1 MMTESQTESQA
12 NPVLIAI
19 APNEMAAHMLQ
30 HVLETHDIESV
41 VFGGNAK
48 SVLFWSVYV
57 RVRIE
62 VRQCD
67 YDRAR
72 EVLVAFR
79 KRIDASIPEQTL
91 RGHCVVCGHDR
102 AGLDAFEHCPE
113 CGAQAS
119 VWKINEGQFEIAPPL
134 DERSSATASFIG
146 YAVLVVLAV
155 FMVIGAA
162 NLLGFI

>member
-1 MMTESQTESQA
+1 MADSDQQLV
-12 NPVLIAI
+12 PVAI

-48 SVLFWSVYV
+48 SVLFWAAASQV
-57 RVRIE
+57 RVE
-62 VRQCD
+62 TRQCD

-79 KRIDASIPEQTL
+79 ERIDASIPDQSL
-91 RGHCVVCGHDR
+91 RGHCAVCGHDR

-146 YAVLVVLAV
+146 YVVLIVLAV
-155 FMVIGAA
+155 FMAIGAA
-162 NLLGFI
+162 SLMGYI